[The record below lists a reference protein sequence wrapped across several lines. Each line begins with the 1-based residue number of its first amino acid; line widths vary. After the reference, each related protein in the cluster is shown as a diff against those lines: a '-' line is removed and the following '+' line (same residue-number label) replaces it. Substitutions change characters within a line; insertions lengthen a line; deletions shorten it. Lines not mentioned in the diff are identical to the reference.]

1 MDVKE
6 RGDISRCSPIYLL
19 NSCIGLLLII
29 AIIIGLCSPVY
40 ASRVVKVGLYENKPL
55 IFTGKS
61 GLPQGLFVDIL
72 DSIGHSEGWRIE
84 YIPGSWVQCLKRLQN
99 GEIDLMGSIAYSPER
114 AKRYYFSEET
124 VISNC
129 GVFWCQHIHGKFVF
143 TIHSSVDP
151 RNDRNVKASEPE
163 DSYAK
168 EWRFYINYGNSYK
181 GVISWLTMKTRWR
194 DSHLYGPR
202 RKDNAS
208 TLPPAMVK
216 PRPSRIWPDRCMATI
231 TGRLCCTTL
240 ILGTTGRFRPM
251 TQSSTAIPTTLVVS
265 NSPHGVEKMNVI
277 F

>member
-1 MDVKE
+1 LKELRHADDTKTCIKLPEKIYNVQRSGEIDDMNFILGKSTRQTGCFYRESPMDVKE

-129 GVFWCQHIHGKFVF
+129 GVF
-143 TIHSSVDP
+143 
-151 RNDRNVKASEPE
+151 
-163 DSYAK
+163 
-168 EWRFYINYGNSYK
+168 
-181 GVISWLTMKTRWR
+181 
-194 DSHLYGPR
+194 
-202 RKDNAS
+202 
-208 TLPPAMVK
+208 
-216 PRPSRIWPDRCMATI
+216 
-231 TGRLCCTTL
+231 
-240 ILGTTGRFRPM
+240 
-251 TQSSTAIPTTLVVS
+251 
-265 NSPHGVEKMNVI
+265 
-277 F
+277 